1 MTNKLIDKI
10 EEFKNKTF
18 LISGHINPDYDS
30 IGSSFGL
37 AIGLQKLGYKTFV
50 LLEEVHFDMLN
61 QINKHEYFN
70 IVADLNNLPQDYVF
84 FGVDCSSSARFD
96 AFEDLYKNAKHRLI
110 IDHHPYNQLEADAKY
125 VDTKAGAAAEL
136 VYDLLKKLGLK
147 IDTEVADFLYTA
159 IVNDTL
165 SFSVALRPKTL
176 QIATNL
182 LKTGVDYKFFV
193 RSTCNNN
200 SIFDMKIL
208 LELINKIQFDE
219 IHFLVVSDKIQNNV
233 DYADYVQKFAGTISN
248 LNDIER
254 IAFLVIKDNTIK
266 VSFRGKAY
274 NIEKLSKIFNGGGHR
289 NACGFTY
296 NSTDVEMC
304 KEEIKDFIRK
314 YCD

>member
-1 MTNKLIDKI
+1 MNKQLIDKI
-10 EEFKNKTF
+10 IEYKDKTF

-37 AIGLQKLGYKTFV
+37 AIGLQKLGYKAFV

-61 QINKHEYFN
+61 QINKQEHFN
-70 IVADLNNLPQDYVF
+70 IVADINNLPQDYVF
-84 FGVDCSSSARFD
+84 FGVDSSSPDRFD
-96 AFEDLYKNAKHRLI
+96 IFEPVYQKAKYRLI
-110 IDHHPYNQLEADAKY
+110 IDHHPHNLLEADAKY

-136 VYDLLKKLGLK
+136 VYEVLKKLGLK
-147 IDTEVADFLYTA
+147 IDTEIADFLYTA
-159 IVNDTL
+159 IINDTL
-165 SFSVALRPKTL
+165 LFSVALRPKTL

-182 LKTGVDYKFFV
+182 LKTGVDYKYFIK
-193 RSTCNNN
+193 STCNNN

-219 IHFLVVSDKIQNNV
+219 IHFIVVNEKIQNNV
-233 DYADYVQKFAGTISN
+233 DYADYIQKFAGTISN

-254 IAFLVIKDNTIK
+254 IAFLTVREQTIK

-274 NIEKLSKIFNGGGHR
+274 NIDKLSQIFGGGGHR

-296 NSTDVEMC
+296 NSSDVEMC

-314 YCD
+314 YCE